1 MADAGRRPRAAR
13 KAEAAAAPAAALA
26 RLKRAVG
33 RRGWLAPPDDIERYT
48 IDWRRLWPGA
58 TPLVLRPA
66 ATGEVAEIVAICAEE
81 GLAVVPQ
88 AGNTGLVGGGVPR
101 RGGREVVVSLER
113 MTAIRDLDPVGA
125 TVTVEAGCILA
136 DVQAAAAAAGLLY
149 PLSLAAEG
157 SCRIGGNLATN
168 AGGTNVLRYGN
179 ARDHVLGLEVVLAD
193 GQVWNGL
200 RALRKDNS
208 GYDLKQLF
216 LGSEGTLG
224 IVTAAV
230 LKLWPRPR
238 TKVTAWLAVAGAGEA
253 LALLARCQRAAGG
266 QVTACEYMAAEAL
279 ELLFARL
286 PGHRPPLAAG
296 PGAAPSHRAATG
308 GCLLLE
314 AASGRAGDGLDVA
327 IEEALAAAMAAGEAE
342 DAVVARSEG
351 QARALWRIREDMPQA
366 QALAGGGLKHDV
378 ALPLARLPDFLA
390 RARDRVLALAPQ
402 ARIVAFGHLG
412 DGNIHFNQC
421 ADGPAALEALLARE
435 REIADAVETLAVEMG
450 GSFSA
455 EHGIGQLRLRQMARY
470 KPPLELALMRK
481 LKAALDPEGR
491 LNPGKVVA

>member
-1 MADAGRRPRAAR
+1 MADGGRRPRAAAR
-13 KAEAAAAPAAALA
+13 KAEAGARPAAALA

-33 RRGWLAPPDDIERYT
+33 RRGWLAPPDDLERYT
-48 IDWRRLWPGA
+48 TDWRRLWLGA

-66 ATGEVAEIVAICAEE
+66 TTGEVAEIVAICAEE

-193 GQVWNGL
+193 GQVWDGL

-238 TKVTAWLAVAGAGEA
+238 AKVTAWLGVAGAGEA
-253 LALLARCQRAAGG
+253 LALLARCQRAVGG

-286 PGHRPPLAAG
+286 PGHRPPLAG
-296 PGAAPSHRAATG
+296 RPGAAMG

-314 AASGRAGDGLDVA
+314 ATSGREGDGLDGA

-342 DAVVARSEG
+342 DAVIARSEG
-351 QARALWRIREDMPQA
+351 QAQALWRIREDMPQA

-390 RARDRVLALAPQ
+390 QARSRVLALVPQ
-402 ARIVAFGHLG
+402 ARIFAFGHLG

-421 ADGPAALEALLARE
+421 ADDPAALEALLARE
-435 REIADAVETLAVEMG
+435 REIADAVEALAVEMG

>member
-1 MADAGRRPRAAR
+1 MARATADAGL
-13 KAEAAAAPAAALA
+13 AAALG

-33 RRGWLAPPDDIERYT
+33 PQGWLAPGDDIDRYT
-48 IDWRRLWPGA
+48 IDWRRLWPGT

-66 ATGEVAEIVAICAEE
+66 TTAQLARIVAICAEE

-88 AGNTGLVGGGVPR
+88 GGNTGLVGGGVPR
-101 RGGREVVVSLER
+101 RGGRDIVIGLER
-113 MTAIRDLDPVGA
+113 MTAIREFDPVGA
-125 TVTVEAGCILA
+125 TITVEAGCILA
-136 DVQAAAAAAGLLY
+136 DVQAAAAEAGLLY

-200 RALRKDNS
+200 RALRKDNT

-224 IVTAAV
+224 IVSAAV

-238 TKVTAWLAVAGAGEA
+238 AKVTAWLGVAGADRA
-253 LALLARCQRAAGG
+253 LAALARCQRASGG
-266 QVTACEYMAAEAL
+266 QVSACEYMAGDAL
-279 ELLFARL
+279 ELLFAKL
-286 PGHRPPLAAG
+286 PHHRPPLARHGAG
-296 PGAAPSHRAATG
+296 ASSQAGATAGAV
-308 GCLLLE
+308 LLE
-314 AASGRAGDGLDVA
+314 ATSGRAGDGLGEA
-327 IEEALAAAMAAGEAE
+327 MEEALAAAIAAGEAE
-342 DAVVARSEG
+342 DAVIAGSEA
-351 QARALWRIREDMPQA
+351 QAQALWRIREDMPEA
-366 QALAGGGLKHDV
+366 QIAAGGGLKHDV
-378 ALPLARLPDFLA
+378 ALPLARLPAFLEGA
-390 RARDRVLALAPQ
+390 RARVLALAPQ

-412 DGNIHFNQC
+412 DGNIHFNLC
-421 ADGPAALEALLARE
+421 AAAGAGLEALLAGE
-435 REIADAVETLAVEMG
+435 REIADAVEALAVEMG

-470 KPPLELALMRK
+470 KPPLDLALMRA
-481 LKAALDPEGR
+481 LKAALDPEDR
-491 LNPGKVVA
+491 LNPGKVTAFE

>member
-1 MADAGRRPRAAR
+1 MADERL
-13 KAEAAAAPAAALA
+13 AAALA

-33 RRGWLAPPDDIERYT
+33 PQGWLAPADGIERYT
-48 IDWRRLWPGA
+48 TDWRRLWPGA

-66 ATGEVAEIVAICAEE
+66 TTAQLARIVAICAEE

-88 AGNTGLVGGGVPR
+88 GGNTGLVGGGVPR
-101 RGGREVVVSLER
+101 RGGRDIVIGLER
-113 MTAIRDLDPVGA
+113 MTAIRALDPVGA
-125 TVTVEAGCILA
+125 TITVEAGCILA
-136 DVQAAAAAAGLLY
+136 DVQAAAAEAGLLY

-200 RALRKDNS
+200 RALRKDNT

-238 TKVTAWLAVAGAGEA
+238 AKVTAWLGVAGAGQA
-253 LALLARCQRAAGG
+253 LAVLARCQRASGG
-266 QVTACEYMAAEAL
+266 QVTACEYMAADAL
-279 ELLFARL
+279 ELLFAKL
-286 PGHRPPLAAG
+286 PHHRPPLAP
-296 PGAAPSHRAATG
+296 PGAGAGSRAGATAG
-308 GCLLLE
+308 AVLLE
-314 AASGRAGDGLDVA
+314 ATSGRAGDGLA
-327 IEEALAAAMAAGEAE
+327 EAMEEALAAAIAAGEAE
-342 DAVVARSEG
+342 DAVLARSEA
-351 QARALWRIREDMPQA
+351 QAQALWRIREDMPEA
-366 QALAGGGLKHDV
+366 QIAAGGGLKHDV
-378 ALPLARLPDFLA
+378 ALPLARLPAFLEGA
-390 RARDRVLALAPQ
+390 RARVLALAPQ

-421 ADGPAALEALLARE
+421 ADDGAGLEALLAGE
-435 REIADAVETLAVEMG
+435 REIADAVEALAVEMG

-470 KPPLELALMRK
+470 KPPLELALMRT

-491 LNPGKVVA
+491 LNPGKVTAFD